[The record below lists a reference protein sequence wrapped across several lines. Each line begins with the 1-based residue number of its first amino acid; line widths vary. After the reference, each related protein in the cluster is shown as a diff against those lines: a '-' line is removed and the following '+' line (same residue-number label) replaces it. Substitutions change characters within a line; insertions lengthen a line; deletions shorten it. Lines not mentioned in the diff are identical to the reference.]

1 MALCRRYVGSSGRC
15 GGSQGGVVALKEVW
29 LSRSDVGFS
38 GGTNVVALKE
48 VKWRALKEVCVGSQ
62 IRVVI
67 LRDVARKEMWWLS
80 KQCGGSQP
88 VTCRKTN
95 HRQHNDRIFPKDR
108 LVLAGDSPGR

>member
-1 MALCRRYVGSSGRC
+1 M
-15 GGSQGGVVALKEVW
+15 
-29 LSRSDVGFS
+29 
-38 GGTNVVALKE
+38 VALKE
-48 VKWRALKEVCVGSQ
+48 VKWRAVKEVCWLSNKKK

-95 HRQHNDRIFPKDR
+95 HRQHNYRIFPKDR
-108 LVLAGDSPGR
+108 LVLAGPLTSLQQSNKALYGSLVPPRQEVCG